1 VPQRFWKF
9 LGRQP
14 VSQHRIFDVYHDR
27 YRVAPG
33 DIERDFVVIDSTD
46 WINVVPLTADGEV
59 VMIRQYRHGVRHVT
73 LEIPGGMIDAGEDP
87 AVAAERELRE
97 ETGYE
102 AAGLK
107 LLGRMFPNPAV
118 QSNTL
123 HCYLAENVK
132 QIGVP
137 HPDEFERIEVVTVP
151 LSDIPRL
158 ARDGSIGHALVI
170 AAFGLL
176 GALTERRP

>member
-1 VPQRFWKF
+1 MSR
-9 LGRQP
+9 
-14 VSQHRIFDVYHDR
+14 HRIFDVYHDR

-33 DIERDFVVIDSTD
+33 AIERDFVVIDSTD
-46 WINVVPLTADGEV
+46 WINVVPLTAAGEV
-59 VMIRQYRHGVRHVT
+59 VMIRQYRHGVRNVT

-87 AVAAERELRE
+87 RVAAERELRE
-97 ETGYE
+97 ETGYT
-102 AAGLK
+102 AGELK
-107 LLGRMFPNPAV
+107 LLGKMFPNPAV

-123 HCYLAENVK
+123 HCYLAENV
-132 QIGVP
+132 QQVGVP

-151 LSDIPRL
+151 LTEIPRL

-170 AAFGLL
+170 AAFGLM

>member
-1 VPQRFWKF
+1 MPHRYWSL

-14 VSQHRIFDVYHDR
+14 VSRHRIFDVYHDR
-27 YRVAPG
+27 YRVAPSN
-33 DIERDFVVIDSTD
+33 IERDFVVIDSSD
-46 WINVVPLTADGEV
+46 WINVVPITADGEV
-59 VMIRQYRHGVRHVT
+59 VMIRQYRHGVRQVT

-87 AVAAERELRE
+87 AAAALRELRE

-102 AAGLK
+102 ATEVR
-107 LLGRMFPNPAV
+107 LLGRTFPNPAI

-123 HCYLAENVK
+123 HCFVAENVT
-132 QIGVP
+132 QVGVP

-170 AAFGLL
+170 VALGLM
-176 GALTERRP
+176 GALTEQPR